1 MAQRKPT
8 AKAKSMAKSRAEVKA
23 PPKARTPARA
33 RSPRVAVFPGVPSD
47 EVISAAGKHLS
58 QAAMGLVMR
67 ALPDELV
74 RDITAASAPL
84 TRYSGLSRV
93 GTAALSRGLKL
104 LAQPPAA
111 RRPLKDEMTLA
122 EIAARVGRSPDMVK
136 TWARAGV
143 LGAPTQT
150 GRVRKWDRAGLENAR
165 LVDYLLRH
173 GIPWPTLHK
182 EARENRL
189 PQLVLEQALGGHG
202 GLTREAVAARA
213 GVSVEAAETI
223 WRALGA
229 AAPAEND
236 EPVYSSSEVEALRLV
251 TALGSVYTLDDI
263 AEATSVVGRAM
274 HEVAEAIL
282 ELFRRRIA
290 IPFAEAGGGELEM
303 MLRLAT
309 LIDITV
315 PTMGPLL
322 ELTLRRQLEA
332 SARAETILRY
342 EAATGA
348 LAGQVDLAVGF
359 ADIVGF
365 TAASSRLNALE
376 VSRMAQSLM
385 HAAEGV
391 FPEHGARI
399 VKGIGD
405 AVMFT
410 APDLVSAC
418 AAAAA
423 LIRAASKSDL
433 PLRVGIAYG
442 PMLRAY
448 ADYFGRT
455 VNIASRLSDDA
466 RAGEILALKP
476 ETPIPTEAWEA
487 HRLTV
492 EGGGRKRLRG
502 VDGGVQVLRVT
513 AKS

>member
-1 MAQRKPT
+1 MVT
-8 AKAKSMAKSRAEVKA
+8 
-23 PPKARTPARA
+23 
-33 RSPRVAVFPGVPSD
+33 
-47 EVISAAGKHLS
+47 AAGKHLS

-74 RDITAASAPL
+74 REITAASAPL

-93 GTAALSRGLKL
+93 GAAALSRGLKL

-111 RRPLKDEMTLA
+111 QRPLKDEMSVA
-122 EIAARVGRSPDMVK
+122 EIAARVDRSAQVVQN
-136 TWARAGV
+136 WARVGL
-143 LGAPTQT
+143 LGPPSHT
-150 GRVRKWDRAGLENAR
+150 GRVRKWGRAGLENAR
-165 LVDYLLRH
+165 LADYLLRH
-173 GIPWPTLHK
+173 GVTWQTLLK

-189 PQLVLEQALGGHG
+189 PQLVLAQALGGHG
-202 GLTREAVAARA
+202 GLTREQVADRA
-213 GVSVEAAETI
+213 GVSIETAETI

-236 EPVYSSSEVEALRLV
+236 EPVYSSAEVEALRLV
-251 TALGSVYTLDDI
+251 AALSSLYTLDDI

-274 HEVAEAIL
+274 HEVAEAVL

-309 LIDITV
+309 VIDITV
-315 PTMGPLL
+315 PTMAPLL
-322 ELTLRRQLEA
+322 ELTLRRQLES

-376 VSRMAQSLM
+376 VSKMAQTLLR
-385 HAAEGV
+385 AAESV
-391 FPEHGARI
+391 FPDHDTRI

-423 LIRAASKSDL
+423 LIKAASRSDL
-433 PLRVGIAYG
+433 PLRIGVAYG

-455 VNIASRLSDDA
+455 VNIASRLSDEA
-466 RAGEILALKP
+466 RAGEILTLRP
-476 ETPIPTEAWEA
+476 ETPIPARTWQAN
-487 HRLTV
+487 RLAV
-492 EGGGRKRLRG
+492 ADGGMKRLRG
-502 VDGGVQVLRVT
+502 VDGRVAVLRIT
-513 AKS
+513 PKSKIRV